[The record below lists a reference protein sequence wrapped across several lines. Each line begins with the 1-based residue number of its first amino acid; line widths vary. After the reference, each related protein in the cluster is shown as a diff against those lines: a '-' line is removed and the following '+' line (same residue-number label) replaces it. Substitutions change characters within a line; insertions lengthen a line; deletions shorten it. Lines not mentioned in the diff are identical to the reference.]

1 MAPNLMISH
10 ILLRNLINMT
20 LEKIDFVED
29 YIGEADERLNERRI
43 IGETII
49 GETKK
54 SHLYKHLQKINHVSL
69 SCID

>member
-1 MAPNLMISH
+1 
-10 ILLRNLINMT
+10 MT